1 MLAIVQRQS
10 WGGTSPRITVVF
22 AGSVVL
28 AAGFVY
34 WSSRHPAPVLE
45 LGLFRARAFSAAN
58 ISGTLF
64 FAAFGAMLLASGLLL
79 TRVWHE
85 DILTAGLQISPGPI
99 SAAAFAVP
107 GSLLSRRFGE
117 RTISAIGAGL
127 FAVAGLWSLATVGSQ
142 PQF

>member
-10 WGGTSPRITVVF
+10 WGGTSPRITALF

-34 WSSRHPAPVLE
+34 WPSRHPAPVLE

-64 FAAFGAMLLASGLLL
+64 FAAFGALLLATVLSL
-79 TRVWHE
+79 TRAWHE
-85 DILTAGLQISPGPI
+85 DILTAGLQIAPGP
-99 SAAAFAVP
+99 SAAAAFAGP
-107 GSLLSRRFGE
+107 RS
-117 RTISAIGAGL
+117 
-127 FAVAGLWSLATVGSQ
+127 
-142 PQF
+142 